1 MTTNGRPNLGGL
13 FTGST
18 PPERSSTIAD
28 ALDSR
33 TGAPRTARSTPADTA
48 GPPTA
53 PRQTPARAIPAPPIS
68 TPSVAAPVATPAAG
82 QAAWWDPVNALGYY
96 FDFLQGLFDANRA
109 VTMAV
114 ATAVT
119 APLRRSRPR

>member
-1 MTTNGRPNLGGL
+1 MTANGRPNLSGL

-28 ALDSR
+28 ALDP
-33 TGAPRTARSTPADTA
+33 PRTRAR
-48 GPPTA
+48 TA
-53 PRQTPARAIPAPPIS
+53 PAFTPPSAAPPS
-68 TPSVAAPVATPAAG
+68 VTSPSDAPPPVGSPSATPGAG
-82 QAAWWDPVNALGYY
+82 SAAWWDPVTALGYY

-119 APLRRSRPR
+119 APLRRFRSTR

>member
-1 MTTNGRPNLGGL
+1 MTSNGRPNLGGL
-13 FTGST
+13 FSGST
-18 PPERSSTIAD
+18 PPERSSMIAD

-33 TGAPRTARSTPADTA
+33 TGRSTPAGA
-48 GPPTA
+48 ASRPTVP
-53 PRQTPARAIPAPPIS
+53 PRQTPARAIPAPPI
-68 TPSVAAPVATPAAG
+68 PAPPVTAHVTTPAAG

>member
-28 ALDSR
+28 ALDS
-33 TGAPRTARSTPADTA
+33 TPAAPRRTP
-48 GPPTA
+48 G
-53 PRQTPARAIPAPPIS
+53 RAIPAPAIPAPP
-68 TPSVAAPVATPAAG
+68 TPAPPVAAPVATPAAG
-82 QAAWWDPVNALGYY
+82 PAAWWDPVNALGYY

>member
-1 MTTNGRPNLGGL
+1 MTANGRPNLGGL

-28 ALDSR
+28 ALDPPR
-33 TGAPRTARSTPADTA
+33 ARARAKPAPSIAPPPVAPPRVTTPPAATPSA
-48 GPPTA
+48 PPT
-53 PRQTPARAIPAPPIS
+53 PGS
-68 TPSVAAPVATPAAG
+68 
-82 QAAWWDPVNALGYY
+82 AAWWDPVNALGLY

-119 APLRRSRPR
+119 APLRRSRSTR